1 VIMHPNRGGVGLKLT
16 FDGAT
21 LDEQRCRTITEATCN
36 GRSGG
41 NVGGTVR
48 GVSGN
53 ATPIIAA

>member
-1 VIMHPNRGGVGLKLT
+1 MHPNRGGVGLKLT

-21 LDEQRCRTITEATCN
+21 LDEQRCRTITEVTFS